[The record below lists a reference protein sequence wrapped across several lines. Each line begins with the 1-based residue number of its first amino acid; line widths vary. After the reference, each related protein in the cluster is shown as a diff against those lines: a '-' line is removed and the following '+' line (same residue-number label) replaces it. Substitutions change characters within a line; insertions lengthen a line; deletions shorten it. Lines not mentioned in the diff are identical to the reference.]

1 MASGQKPR
9 VALVTGGSRGI
20 GAAVVAKVAARGL
33 TCLNLDRDP
42 PKEKSAAEFFKVDL
56 TDAAATA
63 AVLKRV
69 TDAYDVLWLVNNAG
83 MVAPA
88 SLEETKLEDF
98 ERVMNLNLRAL
109 IQCTQAALPA
119 MKAQHF
125 GRVVNISSWAAQGK
139 ELRTVYA
146 ASKAGV
152 LGMTRTWSLELGR
165 HGITVNAVGPGP
177 IATELFM
184 AVNPADSPRTRAI
197 IDGVPVKRL
206 GTPDDVAHAVDF
218 FLSDAASF
226 VTGQTLYVCGGMT
239 VGFTA
244 E

>member
-1 MASGQKPR
+1 AR
-9 VALVTGGSRGI
+9 VLAQVTE
-20 GAAVVAKVAARGL
+20 AH
-33 TCLNLDRDP
+33 
-42 PKEKSAAEFFKVDL
+42 
-56 TDAAATA
+56 
-63 AVLKRV
+63 
-69 TDAYDVLWLVNNAG
+69 DVLWLVNNAG

-88 SLEETKLEDF
+88 SLEETMLEDF

-109 IQCTQAALPA
+109 IQCTQAVLPA
-119 MKAQHF
+119 MKRAHF
-125 GRVVNISSWAAQGK
+125 GRVVNISSRAAQGK

-152 LGMTRTWSLELGR
+152 LGLTRTWSLELGK

-177 IATELFM
+177 IATDLFM
-184 AVNPADSPRTRAI
+184 AVNPADSPRTKAI
-197 IDGVPVKRL
+197 INGVPVKRL

>member
-1 MASGQKPR
+1 MASGEKPR
-9 VALVTGGSRGI
+9 VAVVTGGSRGI
-20 GAAVVAKVAARGL
+20 GAATVAKLSARGL

-42 PKEKSAAEFFKVDL
+42 PRGPSAAEFFNVDL
-56 TDAAATA
+56 TDAVATA

-69 TDAYDVLWLVNNAG
+69 TDAHDVLWLVNNAG

-88 SLEETKLEDF
+88 SLEDTKLDDF

-109 IQCTQAALPA
+109 IQCTQAVLPA
-119 MKAQHF
+119 MKRAHF
-125 GRVVNISSWAAQGK
+125 GRVVNISSRAAQGK

-152 LGMTRTWSLELGR
+152 LGLTRTWSLELGQ

-177 IATELFM
+177 IATDLFM
-184 AVNPADSPRTRAI
+184 AVNPADSPRTKAI
-197 IDGVPVKRL
+197 INGVPVKRL
-206 GTPDDVAHAVDF
+206 GTPEDVAHAVDF

>member
-1 MASGQKPR
+1 MANGDKPR
-9 VALVTGGSRGI
+9 VAVVTGGSRGI
-20 GAAVVAKVAARGL
+20 GAAVVAKLAARGL
-33 TCLNLDRDP
+33 QCLNLDRDP
-42 PKEKSAAEFFKVDL
+42 PREKSAAEYFKIDL
-56 TDAAATA
+56 TDATA
-63 AVLKRV
+63 AARVLAQV
-69 TDAYDVLWLVNNAG
+69 TEAHDVLWLVNNAG

-88 SLEETKLEDF
+88 SLEETMLEDF

-109 IQCTQAALPA
+109 IQCTQAVLPA
-119 MKAQHF
+119 MKRAHF
-125 GRVVNISSWAAQGK
+125 GRVVNISSRAAQGK

-152 LGMTRTWSLELGR
+152 LGLTRTWSLELGK

-177 IATELFM
+177 IATDLFM
-184 AVNPADSPRTRAI
+184 AVNPADSPRTKAI
-197 IDGVPVKRL
+197 INGVPVKRL